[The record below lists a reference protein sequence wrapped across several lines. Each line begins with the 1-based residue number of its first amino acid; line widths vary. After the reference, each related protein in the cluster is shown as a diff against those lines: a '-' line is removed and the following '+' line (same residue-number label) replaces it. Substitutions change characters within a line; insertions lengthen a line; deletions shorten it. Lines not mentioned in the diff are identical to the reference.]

1 MQSLGLAMA
10 LAERGE
16 RVHFVAQTGS
26 ALAARLRDSGLSW
39 ESMPLRGFKQM
50 ATWSWLRLSNRF
62 RRLQPDIVHVHD
74 SAAQIPALWA
84 AGRWTAGRRSRRKP
98 RVVVTRRTD
107 FPLRN
112 ARRPLSYELLSDR
125 VICVSSAVRQ
135 RLMQAQVP
143 AERLVVIPD
152 FVDCRHF
159 DPSATHGC
167 AGGPPTVAAI
177 GRLTREK
184 GHIVLLRAMQ
194 AVLRS
199 CPGARLLLAGQGDQC
214 SALEAQAAA
223 TDVSHAVE
231 FLGFAPDVR
240 PVLAAAHVFA
250 MPSLSEG
257 LGVAALEAMAMARP
271 VVATDVGGLPESVIH
286 GETGLIVPT
295 GDADALAEALVA
307 LLLDG
312 QRARAMGEAGR
323 RRALSVFDR
332 GPIVDRIIAL
342 YNEVLSEI

>member
-1 MQSLGLAMA
+1 VQSLGLALA

-26 ALAARLRDSGLSW
+26 ALAARLASSGLSW
-39 ESMPLRGFKQM
+39 ESMPLRGFKQIGM
-50 ATWSWLRLSNRF
+50 CSWLRLSNRF

-107 FPLRN
+107 FPLRS
-112 ARRPLSYELLSDR
+112 ARRPISYELLSDR

-135 RLMQAQVP
+135 RLIEVEVP
-143 AERLVVIPD
+143 AERLAVIPD

-159 DPSATHGC
+159 DPAATQHR
-167 AGGPPTVAAI
+167 AGDAPTIVAI
-177 GRLTREK
+177 GRLSREK
-184 GHIVLLRAMQ
+184 GHAVLLRAML
-194 AVLRS
+194 AVARS
-199 CPGARLLLAGQGDQC
+199 CPGARLVLAGQGEQR

-223 TDVSHAVE
+223 AGISPIVE
-231 FLGFAPDVR
+231 FLGFVPDVR
-240 PVLAAAHVFA
+240 PVLAAADVFA

-257 LGVAALEAMAMARP
+257 LGVAALEAMAMAKP
-271 VVATDVGGLPESVIH
+271 VVATNVGGLPESVAG
-286 GETGLIVPT
+286 GETGLIVPA

-307 LLLDG
+307 LLSDRE
-312 QRARAMGEAGR
+312 RARVMGEAGR
-323 RRALSVFDR
+323 QRALTTFDR

-342 YNEVLSEI
+342 YQEVLSET